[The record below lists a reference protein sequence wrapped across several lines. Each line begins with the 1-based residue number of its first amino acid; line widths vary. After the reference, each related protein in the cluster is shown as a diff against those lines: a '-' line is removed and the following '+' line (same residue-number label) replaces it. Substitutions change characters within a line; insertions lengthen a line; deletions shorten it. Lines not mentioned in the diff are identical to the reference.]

1 MSSQTSSVTGSL
13 PLREPGRRKRARASP
28 LSGALPLLASIGP
41 AGLFISL
48 FLVVPCL
55 VLLYLSFRAGHT
67 PHYSLQNY
75 ATIFRSVVYR
85 NSLLHTLYLGVM
97 VTAITLIVG
106 YPIAFFIARSRSRF
120 VPIVTGAIVLPLFVS
135 VVVRGFGWMILLG
148 RTGPISALLTATGL
162 ASPSFQILYT
172 ESAVAIGL
180 VQIEAPLMILPI
192 ASVLHG
198 ADAAIEEA
206 ALSLGASRLAVLRT
220 VTLPLSL
227 PGVAVGCVLVLAHV
241 IAAFVLPALL
251 ASSSA
256 TLASTMIYQQV
267 LVTGNAGLGA
277 ALAIVLVAATFLLLG
292 SAKALTAWKAS

>member
-1 MSSQTSSVTGSL
+1 MSRQASSVAGSL
-13 PLREPGRRKRARASP
+13 PLQEPRRRRRPRANP
-28 LSGALPLLASIGP
+28 LSGALPLLTSIGP

-48 FLVVPCL
+48 FLIVPCL
-55 VLLYLSFRAGHT
+55 VLLYLSFQAGHT
-67 PHYSLQNY
+67 PHFSLANY
-75 ATIFRSVVYR
+75 AAIFSSVVYR
-85 NSLLHTLYLGVM
+85 NSLLHTLYLGVA

-180 VQIEAPLMILPI
+180 IQIEAPLMILPI

-220 VTLPLSL
+220 VILPLSL
-227 PGVAVGCVLVLAHV
+227 PGIAVGCVLVLAHV

-292 SAKALTAWKAS
+292 SAKALTAWKTS